1 MKEVLRVVRQ
11 LFAYSGA
18 VLYANMAGMLAIS
31 LLDGIGLILL
41 IPMLGISGII
51 SYPTSGH
58 PVFEMFS
65 FLRNGSEATGLLTVL
80 GIFVMLAL
88 LQNGLQRQ
96 FTVRN
101 ARIHQS
107 FFHHLR
113 FTVYRDLLYADWGF
127 FLKRRRSDLVNV
139 MTAELTRVGAGLNL
153 FLALVTNLL
162 FTSIQVAIAVW
173 LSLQVTVFV
182 VLCGL
187 ALAFLSK
194 RFLKKAM
201 VLGKQTTDRSQS
213 YLAGI
218 TEQINGI
225 KDIKTNRL
233 EESRL
238 AWMQSESAELQKEQ
252 DQYVQLRSNSQL
264 LYKLAS
270 ALLIAFFLYASIAW
284 LKTPAGELILVV
296 AIFSRLWPRFM
307 SIQLNLEQLSSSIPA
322 FRSLRELTERCRH
335 ASERIGTGEEEPLR
349 LAEEITLS
357 EVSFRYERG
366 DGPYALEGITLRI
379 PANRMTAIV
388 GRSGAGKST
397 LADLIMGLIV
407 PEEGDIRVDGEPLEG
422 ANVRRFRQTVS
433 YVSQEPFLFHASIR
447 DNLRLVEPDAAE
459 ERMWEVL
466 ELAAAAD
473 FVAKLPQ
480 GLDTILGDRGLRL
493 SGGERQRLVL
503 ARALL
508 RSPAILVLD
517 EATSALDNENEEKI
531 QDALF
536 RLRGK
541 ITLIV
546 IAHRLSTIRNADQV
560 IVLDQGKV
568 VQCGEYSSLAR
579 EKRGMFRRL
588 LGVQRGNDSIPM
600 GEGERYDW
608 RSN

>member
-1 MKEVLRVVRQ
+1 MKDILRYVKQ
-11 LFAYSGA
+11 LVSYSGA
-18 VLYANMAGMLAIS
+18 ALYANMAGMIAIS

-51 SYPTSGH
+51 SYSASNHTL
-58 PVFEMFS
+58 FQAFS
-65 FLRNGSEATGLLTVL
+65 FLQGLSGAAGLLTVL
-80 GIFVMLAL
+80 GIFVILAL
-88 LQNGLQRQ
+88 VQNGLQRQ

-107 FFHHLR
+107 FYHHLR

-127 FLKRRRSDLVNV
+127 YLKRRRSDIVNT
-139 MTAELTRVGAGLNL
+139 MTSELTRVGAGINL

-162 FTSIQVAIAVW
+162 FTAIQVVIAVW

-182 VLCGL
+182 VVCGL

-194 RFLKKAM
+194 RALKKAM
-201 VLGKQTTDRSQS
+201 ALGKRTTDMSQS

-225 KDIKTNRL
+225 KDIKSNRL
-233 EESRL
+233 EASRL
-238 AWMQSESAELQKEQ
+238 DWMKSESDKLQKEQ
-252 DQYVQLRSNSQL
+252 DEYVLLRSNSQL

-284 LKTPAGELILVV
+284 LKTPPEQLILVV

-307 SIQLNLEQLSSSIPA
+307 SIQMNLEQLSSSIPA
-322 FRSLRELTERCRH
+322 FRSLKELQERCRM
-335 ASERIGTGEEEPLR
+335 AGERIGAADSEPLR
-349 LAEEITLS
+349 LKEEITL
-357 EVSFRYERG
+357 EDVSFRYDRG
-366 DGPYALEGITLRI
+366 SGPYALSSIKITI

-407 PEEGDIRVDGEPLEG
+407 PEEGQICVDGEPLEG
-422 ANVRRFRQTVS
+422 TNIRKFRQSVS
-433 YVSQEPFLFHASIR
+433 YVSQDPFLFNASIR
-447 DNLRLVEPDAAE
+447 DNLLLVEPNADDS
-459 ERMWEVL
+459 RIWEAL
-466 ELAAAAD
+466 ELAAAAE
-473 FVAKLPQ
+473 FVTRLPM
-480 GLDTILGDRGLRL
+480 GLDTVLGDRGVRL

-508 RSPAILVLD
+508 RNPSILVLD
-517 EATSALDNENEEKI
+517 EATSALDNENESRI

-536 RLRGK
+536 HLRGK

-546 IAHRLSTIRNADQV
+546 IAHRLSTIRDADQV
-560 IVLDQGKV
+560 IVLDQGAV

-588 LGVQRGNDSIPM
+588 LGMQRGDDSIHL